1 MDVLAWFLITDIVL
15 GMVWFNYFSN
25 GLGLQGIE
33 GTNGCT
39 TGGGSFLLAMTV
51 NLSYDSILGDAHMRS
66 IEKDDVAVFGDVVAE
81 SVPSGHAGEG
91 EASKATER
99 EDFAPAVLHEIG
111 DIFFVVVVVK
121 LVRARTLCEDGVL
134 FGDAELG
141 DLLVDHLLNDT
152 AGESSGE
159 MSTNR

>member
-1 MDVLAWFLITDIVL
+1 MVL
-15 GMVWFNYFSN
+15 
-25 GLGLQGIE
+25 
-33 GTNGCT
+33 
-39 TGGGSFLLAMTV
+39 TGTV
-51 NLSYDSILGDAHMRS
+51 NLSNSTVDSDANVRGV
-66 IEKDDVAVFGDVVAE
+66 EEDDVAVFGDVVAE
-81 SVPSGHAGEG
+81 SVPAGHAGEG

-159 MSTNR
+159 MSANR